1 VGSTSAL
8 LWLPLLWLPL
18 PLLQVRRVRGG
29 GTSDM
34 LLLLL
39 LLGLQLQ

>member
-1 VGSTSAL
+1 VGSNSA
-8 LWLPLLWLPL
+8 LLWLPL
-18 PLLQVRRVRGG
+18 PLLQVRRVRWG

-39 LLGLQLQ
+39 LGLQLQ